1 MSLRQELSLH
11 MPLVQQVVA
20 RVQRRLPPNVLRDD
34 LLAAGAIGLLDA
46 LRRSPQRGPQFEA
59 YARIR
64 IRGAVIDELRAQ
76 DWLPRRARTRAARA
90 DEGVGPAADRST
102 IVGLYDLPEV
112 QASSIVDE
120 SRANP
125 EEEVEQHSERAAL
138 ERAVAQ
144 LPEREASIVTWH
156 YFEGVAF
163 KEIATRLG
171 VSEPRIS
178 QLHAR
183 AMGRLRTNLEPDQR
197 PFAV

>member
-1 MSLRQELSLH
+1 MRTHEELSMH
-11 MPLVQQVVA
+11 MPLVHQVVA
-20 RVQRRLPPNVLRDD
+20 RVLRRLPPNVLRDD

-46 LRRSPQRGPQFEA
+46 LRRSSERGPQFEA

-76 DWLPRRARTRAARA
+76 DWLSRRARTRATRA
-90 DEGVGPAADRST
+90 QEGTGPAADCSA
-102 IVGLYDLPEV
+102 IVGFDDLPEV
-112 QASSIVDE
+112 QSASLVDASS
-120 SRANP
+120 ANP

-138 ERAVAQ
+138 QRAVAL

-163 KEIATRLG
+163 KDIAARLG

-183 AMGRLRTNLEPDQR
+183 AMGRLRTNLEPDQCDL
-197 PFAV
+197 AV

>member
-1 MSLRQELSLH
+1 MSLGEEL
-11 MPLVQQVVA
+11 PLYMTLVRQVVA
-20 RVQRRLPPNVLRDD
+20 RLHRRLPPNVLLDD

-59 YARIR
+59 YVRIR

-76 DWLPRRARTRAARA
+76 DWLPRRARTRATRA
-90 DEGVGPAADRST
+90 EEGLGPAADRNA

-112 QASSIVDE
+112 HAASLVDD
-120 SRANP
+120 STANP
-125 EEEVEQHSERAAL
+125 EDEVEQHSERAAL
-138 ERAVAQ
+138 ERAVAL

-163 KEIATRLG
+163 KDIAMRLG
-171 VSEPRIS
+171 ISEPRIS